1 MSETKAAHADSRDQ
15 EVAEYLMAHPNFFA
29 EHPELLSSIS
39 IPHPS
44 GSATSLVERQLA
56 VLREQ
61 NGDLDRRLH
70 ELVAVARENDQLS
83 ERMHELAI
91 ALIGART
98 LQQVLSVVRRSMV
111 EEFAADR
118 AVIRVGHR
126 LAGGAEDPLGDPD
139 IFVGAEDPGLKL
151 FEDLFKNGRP
161 ECGRIQSSKVHYL
174 FGEASQQVGST
185 ALIPLTGEGWRGLLA
200 VGAAE
205 PDRFQ
210 PGMGTLFLGRMGKL
224 VSGALQT
231 HLSMTD

>member
-1 MSETKAAHADSRDQ
+1 MTETKAAHAGSRDK
-15 EVAEYLMAHPNFFA
+15 EVAEYLTAHPDFFTA
-29 EHPELLSSIS
+29 HPELLSSIS

-61 NGDLDRRLH
+61 NSDLDRRLH

-98 LQQVLSVVRRSMV
+98 LNQALSVVRRSMV
-111 EEFAADR
+111 EEFGADR
-118 AVIRVGHR
+118 AAIRVGHKPAAE
-126 LAGGAEDPLGDPD
+126 AGDALDDPD

-161 ECGRIQSSKVHYL
+161 ECGRVQSSKALYL
-174 FGEASQQVGST
+174 FGEASQEVGST
-185 ALIPLTGEGWRGLLA
+185 ALIPLIGAGWRGLLA
-200 VGAAE
+200 VGAVE

-224 VSGALQT
+224 VSVALQT
-231 HLSMTD
+231 HLSTKA

>member
-1 MSETKAAHADSRDQ
+1 MTKAKAAHADSRDQ
-15 EVAEYLMAHPNFFA
+15 EVAEYLKAHPEFFA

-91 ALIGART
+91 DLIGANT
-98 LQQVLSVVRRSMV
+98 LNQVLSVVRRSMV
-111 EEFAADR
+111 EEFGADL

-126 LAGGAEDPLGDPD
+126 PTAGAGDAPD
-139 IFVGAEDPGLKL
+139 DSEVFVGAEDPGLKL

-161 ECGRIQSSKVHYL
+161 ECGRIQSSKAHYL
-174 FGEASQQVGST
+174 FGEASQQVGSA

-200 VGAAE
+200 VGAGE

-231 HLSMTD
+231 HLSTTD